1 MLANI
6 KPGKPAR
13 LVGAVTTPALMA
25 LIEAKRRGLPLEP
38 LMAKIMQSIGFDSF
52 MYGMSD
58 NTGPL
63 RKDFRTFVWTTLPLQ
78 WVKCYGENGYIE
90 VDPRSTETYSRN
102 IPFVWDAADYK
113 GDEKTRRFFGDAA
126 RFGVCSG
133 VCISFRDPDH
143 GRIVVAFNSRV
154 TPVNEERRKMIAEQL
169 GELMLFAVSF
179 HDFFMAHF
187 VDNNK
192 ALMTRVAPLSKRER
206 DCLELAANG
215 MTSRDIGLKLGITE
229 RTANFHFN
237 NTIRKMGVLNR
248 KEAIAVGIARG
259 WVRVESSSLNSGN
272 KPLRRRARA

>member
-13 LVGAVTTPALMA
+13 LIGAVTTPALMA
-25 LIEAKRRGLPLEP
+25 LIEAKMRGKSLEP
-38 LMAKIMQSIGFDSF
+38 IMATVMNQLGFDSF
-52 MYGMSD
+52 MYAMSATPTA
-58 NTGPL
+58 N
-63 RKDFRTFVWTTLPLQ
+63 RNNRVYVWTTLPVS
-78 WVKCYGENGYIE
+78 WVNRYSDQGYVEI
-90 VDPRSTETYSRN
+90 DPRVSETYNRN
-102 IPFVWDAADYK
+102 TPFVWDAAEYIADGRY
-113 GDEKTRRFFGDAA
+113 TRFFRDAA
-126 RFGVCSG
+126 EYGVCSG
-133 VCISFRDPDH
+133 VSMSFRDPDH
-143 GRIVVAFNSRV
+143 GRILCAFNSRI
-154 TPVNEERRKMIAEQL
+154 TPVTEERKKMIAEQL

-179 HDFFMAHF
+179 HDFFMAHL

>member
-25 LIEAKRRGLPLEP
+25 LIQAKMRGKSLEP
-38 LMAKIMQSIGFDSF
+38 IMTTVMNQLGFESF
-52 MYGMSD
+52 MYAMSATPTA
-58 NTGPL
+58 N
-63 RKDFRTFVWTTLPLQ
+63 RNNRAYVWTTLPIT
-78 WVKCYGENGYIE
+78 WVSRYSDQGYVEI
-90 VDPRSTETYSRN
+90 DPRVSETYNRN
-102 IPFVWDAADYK
+102 TPFVWDSADYIAD
-113 GDEKTRRFFGDAA
+113 GRYANFFRDAA
-126 RFGVCSG
+126 QYGVCSG
-133 VCISFRDPDH
+133 VCMSFRDPDH
-143 GRIVVAFNSRV
+143 GRILCAFNSKI
-154 TPVNEERRKMIAEQL
+154 TPVSPERKQLIAEQL

-272 KPLRRRARA
+272 RPLRRRARA